1 MLPLEHVGD
10 SQDRLSEIKTSGVN
24 AGERFRVKKKHLRV
38 SPSLLTHKR
47 NAGGSGAPA
56 TGRTDDLSVQTRESL
71 RWEGV
76 MEDPQDEEERLELY
90 RANRRQ
96 RYLSHRDAL
105 LREVQH
111 ASRHK
116 E

>member
-1 MLPLEHVGD
+1 MSTLPPEHVGD
-10 SQDRLSEIKTSGVN
+10 SQDCLSEIKTSRVN
-24 AGERFRVKKKHLRV
+24 AGERFHVKKT
-38 SPSLLTHKR
+38 PSLLTHKG
-47 NAGGSGAPA
+47 NTGGSGAPA

-76 MEDPQDEEERLELY
+76 LEDPQDEEERLELY

-96 RYLSHRDAL
+96 RYLSHREAP